1 MKCMKRITN
10 MSCELN
16 MILDKV
22 KGSFICVY
30 NGESKVFSSK
40 DEFVGSNIEKNCCI
54 SSISVQDGMIVLE
67 LKKVNVPIVDANSE
81 WVKEYEKQFGSTPS
95 FF

>member
-1 MKCMKRITN
+1 

-16 MILDKV
+16 MFLDKV

-40 DEFVGSNIEKNCCI
+40 DEFVGSNIEKNCYI
-54 SSISVQDGMIVLE
+54 SSISTQDGMIVFE
-67 LKKVNVPIVDANSE
+67 LKKFDSPIADANSE